1 MRVPRS
7 SIDSAKGVLREL
19 NRAVERIRARG
30 PEVRIT
36 VRADSG
42 FCRERIMARCES
54 EEGIGYLFG
63 LARNPRLQR
72 RTAEDLEAAKAA
84 CAESG
89 AASRSF
95 RELRYR
101 TLDSWSCERRVVGK
115 AEWLPGPHD
124 SNPRF
129 TATDIPAEEPDARVL
144 YEELRISAVHA
155 GRWRTGS
162 RSAPRPL
169 RRSNLRSRAAGQPAA
184 GLLLGICGC
193 RDRDHPP
200 IRTDRHRARGGLS
213 QGPSAASCS
222 RSQARSA

>member
-19 NRAVERIRARG
+19 NRVVERIRARR
-30 PEVRIT
+30 PEVWIT

-42 FCRERIMARCES
+42 FCRDRIMARCES

-72 RTAEDLEAAKAA
+72 RTAEDLEAAKA
-84 CAESG
+84 
-89 AASRSF
+89 
-95 RELRYR
+95 
-101 TLDSWSCERRVVGK
+101 
-115 AEWLPGPHD
+115 EWLPGPHD

-129 TATDIPAEEPDARVL
+129 TATDIPAEEPDATVL
-144 YEELRISAVHA
+144 YEELRSSAVHA

-184 GLLLGICGC
+184 GLLLGICRC